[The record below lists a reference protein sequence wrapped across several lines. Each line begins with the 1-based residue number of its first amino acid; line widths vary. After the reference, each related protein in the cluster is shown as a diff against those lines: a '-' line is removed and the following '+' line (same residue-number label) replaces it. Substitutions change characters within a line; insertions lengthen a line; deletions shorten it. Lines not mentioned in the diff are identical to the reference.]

1 MLPGKRNKFRSTA
14 HSRAHYRDRA
24 PLYYGRINHEQPP
37 WYAVNARTETEL
49 VEAARGGDVESFGE
63 LYQRYYAPAVGIAYG
78 VLGDR
83 HLAEDAAQEAFVI
96 ASRQLAGLR
105 NPERFAPWL
114 CTIARRV
121 ADQMARSRRERKT
134 LDDTAVAPPPSHG
147 PHPSDLVRQAVL
159 DLPDRSREVVVLH
172 YFTGLSHKEIA
183 TSLGVSAE
191 AVHGRLVRARRML
204 AERLSGNGMGEIDL

>member
-1 MLPGKRNKFRSTA
+1 M
-14 HSRAHYRDRA
+14 
-24 PLYYGRINHEQPP
+24 
-37 WYAVNARTETEL
+37 NARSEAEL
-49 VEAARGGDVESFGE
+49 VEAARGGHVESLGE
-63 LYQRYYAPAVGIAYG
+63 LYRRHYAPALGIAYG
-78 VLGDR
+78 VLADR

-105 NPERFAPWL
+105 NAERFAPWL

-121 ADQMARSRRERKT
+121 AGQMARTRRERNT
-134 LDDTAVAPPPSHG
+134 LDDTEAAPTENHG

-159 DLPDRSREVVVLH
+159 DLPERSREVVVLH

-183 TSLGVSAE
+183 ASLGLSAE

-204 AERLSGNGMGEIDL
+204 AERLSGNGMGEIEL

>member
-1 MLPGKRNKFRSTA
+1 
-14 HSRAHYRDRA
+14 
-24 PLYYGRINHEQPP
+24 
-37 WYAVNARTETEL
+37 VNARTEGEL

-63 LYQRYYAPAVGIAYG
+63 LYRRCYAPALGVAYG

-105 NPERFAPWL
+105 NTERFAPWL

-121 ADQMARSRRERKT
+121 AGQMARSRRERKT
-134 LDDTAVAPPPSHG
+134 LGDTEAAPTLSLG
-147 PHPSDLVRQAVL
+147 PHRSDLVRQAVL
-159 DLPDRSREVVVLH
+159 DLPERGREVVVLH

-183 TSLGVSAE
+183 ASLGLSAE

-204 AERLSGNGMGEIDL
+204 AERLSGNGMGEIEL